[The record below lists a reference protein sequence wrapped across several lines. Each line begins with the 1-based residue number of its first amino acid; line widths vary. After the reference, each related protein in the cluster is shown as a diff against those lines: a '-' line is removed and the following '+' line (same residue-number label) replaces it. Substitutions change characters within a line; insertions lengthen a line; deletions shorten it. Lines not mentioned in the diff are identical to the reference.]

1 MKNLNIMKH
10 GKPEKKRF
18 SSMLNAENPL
28 NTALLNRTFAKTL
41 VNRWCG
47 RGDLNP
53 HRLSPTTPS
62 K

>member
-1 MKNLNIMKH
+1 MKNLNTLNH

-28 NTALLNRTFAKTL
+28 NTAFLNSTSSKTL
-41 VNRWCG
+41 VNSWCG

-53 HRLSPTTPS
+53 HRLTPTTPS